1 MVQQVHTTK
10 GGNMRRM
17 KKAIAMGLA
26 TMMTISLAACG
37 NTSGETTQETSGA
50 ATTENTGSGE
60 NLTFSWW
67 GNQTRNDMTM
77 KVIDMY
83 CAENAGV
90 SIDGQFSTFSDYWEK
105 LATYAA
111 GNSLPDVIQMDY
123 KYLQQYADKGLLI
136 SLDDY
141 IESGLLDVSGMSEDN
156 LNIGAVDGSIY
167 GICLTVSPPAMIY
180 NATLLNENGIEIHDN
195 MTLDEFFEKCRE
207 VYEKTGVKTN
217 ISYNDVAYLEVFM
230 RAEEGGSLYGD
241 GALGCKTA
249 DPLVEYFKI
258 YEKGIEEGWLISA
271 DVFAERSGTTVE
283 QDPLVYGETESARS
297 WCAFK
302 YNNQITTMQNVV
314 GDEIDLEMTTY
325 PTKDPKLS
333 NYCKP
338 SQLFCVTRDTS
349 NVEES
354 VKFINYLLNSVDA
367 NKVILTERGIQT
379 NSVVSEAIKDSLGE
393 TDQKAITYMNDV
405 VIPNSSAAS
414 KPQPD
419 GAVEVAALANE
430 LVEKVC
436 YGAISAEDAGNQLFE
451 KGNQIMA
458 DAAAKN

>member
-1 MVQQVHTTK
+1 
-10 GGNMRRM
+10 MRKNRG
-17 KKAIAMGLA
+17 KNRNVIAMGMA
-26 TMMTISLAACG
+26 AMMTLSLAACG
-37 NTSGETTQETSGA
+37 STADDVAQEKNVEA
-50 ATTENTGSGE
+50 KTEDSLESSTD
-60 NLTFSWW
+60 LIFSWW

-83 CAENAGV
+83 CEENEGV
-90 SIDGQFSTFSDYWEK
+90 NIDGQFSTFSDYWEK

-123 KYLQQYADKGLLI
+123 KYLQQYADNGLLI
-136 SLDDY
+136 PLDEY
-141 IESGLLDVSGMSEDN
+141 IANGQLDVSGMSEDN
-156 LNIGAVDGSIY
+156 LNIGAVDGKVY

-180 NATLLNENGIEIHDN
+180 NATLLEQNGITIHDN

-230 RAEEGGSLYGD
+230 RAEDGGSLYGE

-249 DPLVEYFKI
+249 DPLIEYFKI

-271 DVFAERSGTTVE
+271 DVFAERDGTTIE
-283 QDPLVYGETESARS
+283 QDPLIYGESESTRS
-297 WCAFK
+297 WCTFK

-325 PTKDPKLS
+325 PTKNPKLS

-338 SQLFCVTRDTS
+338 SQLFCVTRDTA
-349 NVEES
+349 NADES
-354 VKFINYLLNSVDA
+354 VKFINYLLNSVEA
-367 NKVILTERGIQT
+367 NKVILTERGMQT
-379 NSVVSEAIKDSLGE
+379 NTVVGEAIKDSLE
-393 TDQKAITYMNDV
+393 VTDQKAISYMNDV
-405 VIPNSSAAS
+405 VIPNSSVAS

-419 GAVEVAALANE
+419 GAAEVAALANE

-451 KGNQIMA
+451 KGNQIMK
-458 DAAAKN
+458 DAASAN